1 MVVLIIETQCKEDSE
16 APAHRAYRNSITR
29 RLIAKREIKCKL
41 DEYDLDSQCCK
52 KCERGE

>member
-1 MVVLIIETQCKEDSE
+1 MAVLIIETQCKEDSE

-52 KCERGE
+52 KCKHGE